1 MSTALARQKEHAV
14 AFRKQVTGIASD
26 MLIEWVG
33 EDRAR
38 EAAGRMNAA
47 LTAVTSAAR
56 DPSDF
61 YKCTPRSVANAIAI
75 AALCGIM
82 PGGNDSTALAYVV
95 PRRPRKDE
103 APQLQYSLSHRG
115 LNAVARR
122 CGQTMVAI
130 PIGHRDDIHVDDA
143 GEVVIISRDLDAP
156 PTDENGLRGVVVLVK
171 EIATGNVTCRG
182 WVPKL
187 LIEERRK
194 KSAAGDSKYGP
205 WFNWYVEMA
214 MKTAMKY
221 AVSRG
226 WCVIDDTESTRA
238 ISADDDMDVID
249 TTATVQ
255 QPRTIAE
262 VAAEVHH
269 ETQPATPTPQ
279 QAAWTVDE
287 AINELLAI
295 CDGGTLQQV
304 ETLSQQLSRQSW
316 SAEDKQTLKDAF
328 ANARAVLTEGGD
340 DAAL

>member
-1 MSTALARQKEHAV
+1 MSTALAKQKEYAV
-14 AFRKQVTGIASD
+14 AFRQQATTIAGT
-26 MLIEWVG
+26 LLKGWVG

-38 EAAGRMNAA
+38 EATGRMNAA
-47 LTAVTSAAR
+47 LTAVTMAAR

-61 YKCTPRSVANAIAI
+61 YKCTPASVANAIAI

-82 PGGNDSTALAYVV
+82 PGGNASTSLAYVV

-130 PIGHRDDIHVDDA
+130 PIGHKDDIDVNDA
-143 GEVVIISRDLDAP
+143 GEAVIISRNLDAP
-156 PTDENGLRGVVVLVK
+156 PQTYADLRGVVVLVK

-182 WVPKL
+182 WVPKS
-187 LIEERRK
+187 LIEPRRK
-194 KSAAGDSKYGP
+194 MSAAGDAGP
-205 WFNWYVEMA
+205 WGKWPIEMA

-226 WCVIDDTESTRA
+226 WCVIDDIESMRA

-262 VAAEVHH
+262 LAAEVHQD
-269 ETQPATPTPQ
+269 TQPATPTPQ

-295 CDGGTLQQV
+295 CDGGTLEQV